1 MIFGTSPSRR
11 VRIRAIT
18 LPLPGVQV
26 QCCSVCGSNEPV
38 RLSRFVSR
46 RTTCIVTGSVA
57 QPVSFESRRLRSASC
72 HSCCSVQPA
81 CACNALGCT
90 CANSCGV
97 HYASTSRDVRVAN
110 TNGER
115 RVSTQAWPPRLRQKL
130 SSLRRRQPCG
140 TSPTTAVFAALALA
154 VEFTLLSPVV
164 ELITLVPSIACNSA
178 HALGVRFVASGS
190 GTHRAAPVVEFIA
203 TAPSV
208 WYPVASGSDAHR
220 ASASSL
226 FVSPAM
232 DSSWYFSSPR

>member
-1 MIFGTSPSRR
+1 M
-11 VRIRAIT
+11 
-18 LPLPGVQV
+18 

-72 HSCCSVQPA
+72 HTCCSVQPA
-81 CACNALGCT
+81 CACNALGCI

-97 HYASTSRDVRVAN
+97 HYASTSRDVRAAN

-115 RVSTQAWPPRLRQKL
+115 RVSTQAWPPLLRQKL
-130 SSLRRRQPCG
+130 SSLRLRPLCG
-140 TSPTTAVFAALALA
+140 TWPTTAVFAALALA

-164 ELITLVPSIACNSA
+164 ELITLVPTITCNSA
-178 HALGVRFVASGS
+178 HALGERPVASGS

-208 WYPVASGSDAHR
+208 W
-220 ASASSL
+220 SSIL

-232 DSSWYFSSPR
+232 DSSWYFSSPRWRPHEATPSPTAEFIPPTSACRAAEGHRASAHRSC